1 MPRFFDNFGLACCLE
16 SAGRKI
22 IFHLCPEKRYLS
34 FPVSEDIYSK

>member
-22 IFHLCPEKRYLS
+22 IFHYVLKTVSS